1 MREIEK
7 PEKPIEVSLFTVAAS
22 MQIYFNKRT
31 FSDKKNVQSPK
42 DWLGTPT
49 WPPFYCFR
57 TPIWRTW
64 RHVKILQWFARMH
77 NTVVVIGTRQNA
89 MIDRPILH
97 LKLGIPESGIFLLM
111 ESGIQV
117 TFKIRTQSSTDKD
130 WNSVPG
136 IRNLRHRIQNP
147 RLSWIHLHRA
157 SFQETIYIE
166 CLLEDQDLIWAYQ
179 DI

>member
-1 MREIEK
+1 MK
-7 PEKPIEVSLFTVAAS
+7 
-22 MQIYFNKRT
+22 
-31 FSDKKNVQSPK
+31 FSHKKNVQSPK

-64 RHVKILQWFARMH
+64 RHVKMLQWFARMH
-77 NTVVVIGTRQNA
+77 NTVVVIGTRQHA
-89 MIDRPILH
+89 MTNRAILH

-111 ESGIQV
+111 ESGIPV
-117 TFKIRTQSSTDKD
+117 TFGIRDQSCTDKD
-130 WNSVPG
+130 LNPVPG
-136 IRNLRHRIQNP
+136 IRNPRRRIQNP
-147 RLSWIHLHRA
+147 RLSCIHLHRA
-157 SFQETIYIE
+157 SSQQAIYTE